1 VTADC
6 RLSHYK
12 GEVAEGL
19 PSFSAK
25 ELAHTG
31 QELSDVL
38 LYLLRLADKCH
49 IDLPR
54 VRISK
59 RCSKAATPIRT
70 AFTS

>member
-1 VTADC
+1 MQ
-6 RLSHYK
+6 

-25 ELAHTG
+25 EVAHTG

-49 IDLPR
+49 IDLPQVC
-54 VRISK
+54 VR
-59 RCSKAATPIRT
+59 PI
-70 AFTS
+70 